1 MSIIPNQPMNPTPA
15 DRYKLTK
22 FALEIED
29 RPEDF
34 DNIIELLSPPPD
46 ITTILPPGSCKNIRV
61 AIIGGGMAGLSAAFE
76 LRKLG
81 YDITIFEAEEKRI
94 GGRIYTYYFDKQKS
108 LYGELG
114 AMRMSVS
121 HETTWHYL
129 DLFRLNTRPFVQ
141 TNENAFKYVR
151 GIRVRNDPG
160 GENVQE
166 CIYPAFNLTP
176 EERNTPWPELEE
188 KVYMQYLKSIPPE
201 IRREILEVRSKYSPP
216 ITNADIV
223 NLQQMM
229 LKLGLSEGAIEM
241 LSSVDPFIGAVLY
254 QSYFEILAEIYPVS
268 FSFVYE
274 IIGGMVKFPEAFVKS
289 LLSNKPKEY
298 LPCISTS
305 DLGKIHLKQGY
316 QVTGLSQ
323 YSNGDTVAVEY
334 TRLKDDK
341 SSHAFFDYVVCTI
354 PFSNL
359 RLLNLKPQFST
370 DKMQAIKTLT
380 YVSSQKTLLLFNCR
394 FWEAGGPNQRIVGGS
409 STTDQVINTI
419 WYPSDQASYCQQQ
432 EYLKRIG
439 IFESPACMWDFLPFA
454 SPNRPGVLLASYNWT
469 QDAIRL
475 GNFIEPLAIDIVER
489 QVEEVHG
496 LPKGSI
502 NYMVVDSKRQHW
514 NRHPWSL
521 GAFAFYDP
529 GQKTLFSKVVT
540 EPEYSNRVFFAGEHI
555 SVSRQ
560 WIQGALQTGML
571 AANEVAKACRQYIY

>member
-1 MSIIPNQPMNPTPA
+1 MSLIPSQPINPTPA
-15 DRYKLTK
+15 ERYALIK
-22 FALEIED
+22 FALEVEE

-34 DNIIELLSPPPD
+34 DSIIELLSPPAD
-46 ITTILPPGSCKNIRV
+46 ITTILPPGSCNNIRV
-61 AIIGGGMAGLSAAFE
+61 AIIGGGMAGLSSAFE

-81 YDITIFEAEEKRI
+81 YDITIFEAEEQRI
-94 GGRIYTYYFDKQKS
+94 GGRIYTYYFDKLKS

-114 AMRMSVS
+114 AMRFGAS
-121 HETTWHYL
+121 HETTWHYV
-129 DLFRLNTRPFVQ
+129 DLFKLNTRPFVQ
-141 TNENAFKYVR
+141 TNKNAFKYVR
-151 GIRVRNDPG
+151 GIRVKNDPG

-188 KVYMQYLKSIPPE
+188 KVYGQYLKSIPPE
-201 IRREILEVRSKYSPP
+201 IRREILEVLWEYSPQ
-216 ITNADIV
+216 ITNADV
-223 NLQQMM
+223 LNLQQMM
-229 LKLGLSEGAIEM
+229 INLGLSEGAIEM

-254 QSYFEILAEIYPVS
+254 HSYFEILAEIYPAS
-268 FSFVYE
+268 FSFLYE
-274 IIGGMVKFPEAFVKS
+274 IVGGMVKLPEAFLKS
-289 LLSNKPKEY
+289 LLSSRPKEY
-298 LPCISTS
+298 LPCIAPSE
-305 DLGKIHLKQGY
+305 LGKIHFKQGY

-341 SSHAFFDYVVCTI
+341 SSHEFFDYVVCTI

-359 RLLNLKPQFST
+359 RLVDLKPQFST
-370 DKMQAIKTLT
+370 SKMQAIKTIT
-380 YVSSQKTLLLFNCR
+380 YVSAQKTLLLFNYR
-394 FWEAGGPNQRIVGGS
+394 FWEAGGSNQRIVGGS

-419 WYPSDQASYCQQQ
+419 WYPSNHASYCEQQ

-439 IFESPACMWDFLPFA
+439 IFESPACMWDLMPYA
-454 SPNRPGVLLASYNWT
+454 SLNSPGVLLASYNWT

-489 QVEEVHG
+489 QIEEVHG

-502 NYMVVDSKRQHW
+502 DYMVVDSKRHHW
-514 NRHPWSL
+514 NRYPWSL
-521 GAFAFYDP
+521 GAFAFYNP

-540 EPEYSNRVFFAGEHI
+540 EPEYNNRVFFAGEHI

-560 WIQGALQTGML
+560 WIQGSLQTGMV
-571 AANEVAKACRQYIY
+571 AANDVAKACKLCIY